1 MSRFL
6 QDGFHRIYTLQ
17 AVLAIM
23 SFGILSMGFQ
33 SGSALEYGI
42 GIAATIVAMVVPHI
56 FYRAA
61 VKALEERAS
70 TKKLNDEIA
79 ESLANPPV
87 RQIYVPDPAD
97 PRIVSWL
104 QKLKQEI
111 MKNGPKDPMGEDEP
125 YYGACG
131 GGLTYEITPTSLGTV
146 VVVRET
152 VTGKG
157 LNLTDYDAW

>member
-1 MSRFL
+1 MYRFL
-6 QDGFHRIYTLQ
+6 HDGLHRIYALQ
-17 AVLAIM
+17 AVLSLVSIA
-23 SFGILSMGFQ
+23 ILSIGFQ

-42 GIAATIVAMVVPHI
+42 GIATTLAAMIVPHV

-61 VKALEERAS
+61 MKALEANGQA
-70 TKKLNDEIA
+70 KKCRDEIA
-79 ESLANPPV
+79 EPLANPPL
-87 RQIYVPDPAD
+87 RQIHVPDASD

-104 QKLKQEI
+104 ENLKQEI
-111 MKNGPKDPMGEDEP
+111 MRNGPKDPMGEDEP

-146 VVVRET
+146 VVVREA